1 MCQPSRHWQFER
13 GDRSDDCWRHL
24 KEWEEERG
32 ADVMLQR
39 TGEEIRPSVTL
50 RPPPLFRS
58 IGSSGLSASLP
69 PHRRLRSIF
78 RRSRAVLPA
87 NTHAGEVSG
96 THTLQDLLSGTHINA
111 LPHPLTHNDVVSE
124 KDVHINT
131 VSETQTQPKRHGL
144 TVLEPPTGPLKDTL
158 SFIISA
164 ESRQQGGQPFSQ
176 ISPPLRTDIKGM
188 ARWDR
193 AEAPLKMRED
203 LGTGEGG
210 LKEKQ
215 KVKRRKRRRRR
226 VDCKEE
232 DHANDRYVAPFFT
245 PETEGDGG
253 LCQWLQSLGITDRE
267 KEAISPN
274 RSKHQQSGF
283 RERMAGRREGYSHPA
298 ANHRRDRRPHFLPP
312 ICQSGS
318 LLHVPLLLPEN
329 SPPPSP
335 CTSPHAPFHPL
346 PVPLLHPLPFRRK

>member
-1 MCQPSRHWQFER
+1 MSQPSRHWQFER
-13 GDRSDDCWRHL
+13 GDRSDDFWRHL
-24 KEWEEERG
+24 KEGEEERG

-39 TGEEIRPSVTL
+39 TGEEMRPSITL

-58 IGSSGLSASLP
+58 IGLSASLP

-87 NTHAGEVSG
+87 NTHAGAVSG
-96 THTLQDLLSGTHINA
+96 THTLQDLLSGTHINT
-111 LPHPLTHNDVVSE
+111 LPHQLTHNDVVSE

-131 VSETQTQPKRHGL
+131 DSETQTQTKRLMSAHGL
-144 TVLEPPTGPLKDTL
+144 TVLEPPTGPLTDTL
-158 SFIISA
+158 SFIVGA

-176 ISPPLRTDIKGM
+176 DSPPLRTHIKGR
-188 ARWDR
+188 ARWGR
-193 AEAPLKMRED
+193 AVSPLKMRDD

-210 LKEKQ
+210 VKEKQ
-215 KVKRRKRRRRR
+215 KVKRRRL
-226 VDCKEE
+226 DCKGE
-232 DHANDRYVAPFFT
+232 DHANDRYVAPSFT

-253 LCQWLQSLGITDRE
+253 LCQWLQSLGIGDRE
-267 KEAISPN
+267 EEATSPN
-274 RSKHQQSGF
+274 RSKQQQSGF
-283 RERMAGRREGYSHPA
+283 RERMAGHREGYSHPA

>member
-1 MCQPSRHWQFER
+1 MSQPSQHWQSER
-13 GDRSDDCWRHL
+13 GDRSDDFWRNL
-24 KEWEEERG
+24 KEGEEEGG

-39 TGEEIRPSVTL
+39 MGEEMRPSITL

-58 IGSSGLSASLP
+58 IGPSGLSASLP

-87 NTHAGEVSG
+87 NTHAGKVSG
-96 THTLQDLLSGTHINA
+96 THTLQDLLSGTHINT
-111 LPHPLTHNDVVSE
+111 LPHQLTHNDVVSE

-131 VSETQTQPKRHGL
+131 DSETQTQPKRLMSAHGL
-144 TVLEPPTGPLKDTL
+144 TVLEPPTGPLTDTL
-158 SFIISA
+158 SFIVSA
-164 ESRQQGGQPFSQ
+164 ESRQQVGQPFSQ
-176 ISPPLRTDIKGM
+176 LSPPLRTHIKGR
-188 ARWDR
+188 ARWGR
-193 AEAPLKMRED
+193 AVSPLKMRDD

-210 LKEKQ
+210 VKEKQ
-215 KVKRRKRRRRR
+215 KVKRRRLDWKG
-226 VDCKEE
+226 E
-232 DHANDRYVAPFFT
+232 DQANDRYVPSFT

-253 LCQWLQSLGITDRE
+253 LCQWLQSLGIGDRE
-267 KEAISPN
+267 EN
-274 RSKHQQSGF
+274 RSKPQQSGF
-283 RERMAGRREGYSHPA
+283 RERMAGHREGYSHPA

-318 LLHVPLLLPEN
+318 LLHVPLLLPKN

-346 PVPLLHPLPFRRK
+346 PVPLLHSLPFRRK

>member
-1 MCQPSRHWQFER
+1 MSQPSRHWQSER
-13 GDRSDDCWRHL
+13 GDRSDDFWRHL
-24 KEWEEERG
+24 KEGEEERG

-39 TGEEIRPSVTL
+39 MGEEMRPSITL

-58 IGSSGLSASLP
+58 IGPSGLSASLP

-78 RRSRAVLPA
+78 RRSRVVLPA
-87 NTHAGEVSG
+87 NTHAGKVSG
-96 THTLQDLLSGTHINA
+96 THTLQDLLSGTHINT
-111 LPHPLTHNDVVSE
+111 LPHQLTPNDVVSE

-131 VSETQTQPKRHGL
+131 DSETQTQPKRLMSAHGL
-144 TVLEPPTGPLKDTL
+144 TVLEPPTGPLTDTL
-158 SFIISA
+158 SFIVSA

-176 ISPPLRTDIKGM
+176 LSPPLRTHIKGR
-188 ARWDR
+188 ARWGR
-193 AEAPLKMRED
+193 AVSPLKMRDD

-210 LKEKQ
+210 VKEKQ
-215 KVKRRKRRRRR
+215 KVKRRRLDWKG
-226 VDCKEE
+226 E
-232 DHANDRYVAPFFT
+232 DQANDRYVPSFT

-253 LCQWLQSLGITDRE
+253 LCQWLQSLGIRDRE
-267 KEAISPN
+267 EEAISPN
-274 RSKHQQSGF
+274 RSKQQPSGF
-283 RERMAGRREGYSHPA
+283 RERMAGHREGYSHPA

-318 LLHVPLLLPEN
+318 LLHVPLLLPKN

>member
-1 MCQPSRHWQFER
+1 MSQPSRHWQSER
-13 GDRSDDCWRHL
+13 GDRSDDFWRHL
-24 KEWEEERG
+24 KEEEERG
-32 ADVMLQR
+32 EDVMLQR
-39 TGEEIRPSVTL
+39 TGEEMRPSITL

-58 IGSSGLSASLP
+58 IGPSGLSASLP

-87 NTHAGEVSG
+87 NTHAGKVSG
-96 THTLQDLLSGTHINA
+96 THTLQDLLSGTHINT
-111 LPHPLTHNDVVSE
+111 LPHQLTPNDVVSE

-131 VSETQTQPKRHGL
+131 DSETQTQPKRLMSAHGL
-144 TVLEPPTGPLKDTL
+144 TVLEPPTGPLTDTL
-158 SFIISA
+158 SFIVSA
-164 ESRQQGGQPFSQ
+164 KSRQQGGQPFFQ
-176 ISPPLRTDIKGM
+176 LSPPLRTHIKGR
-188 ARWDR
+188 ARWGR
-193 AEAPLKMRED
+193 AVSPLKMRDD

-210 LKEKQ
+210 VKEKQ
-215 KVKRRKRRRRR
+215 KRRRL
-226 VDCKEE
+226 DWKGE
-232 DHANDRYVAPFFT
+232 DQANDRYVSSFT

-253 LCQWLQSLGITDRE
+253 LCQWLQSLEIGDRE

-274 RSKHQQSGF
+274 SSKQQPSGF
-283 RERMAGRREGYSHPA
+283 RERMARHREGYSHPA

-318 LLHVPLLLPEN
+318 LLHVPLLLPKN

>member
-1 MCQPSRHWQFER
+1 MSQPSRHWQFER
-13 GDRSDDCWRHL
+13 GDRSDDFWRHL
-24 KEWEEERG
+24 KEGEEERG

-39 TGEEIRPSVTL
+39 TGEEMRPSITL

-58 IGSSGLSASLP
+58 IGLSASLP

-87 NTHAGEVSG
+87 NTHAGAVSG
-96 THTLQDLLSGTHINA
+96 THTLQDLLSGTHINT
-111 LPHPLTHNDVVSE
+111 LPHQLTHNDVVSE

-131 VSETQTQPKRHGL
+131 DSETQTQPKRLMSAHGL
-144 TVLEPPTGPLKDTL
+144 TVLEPPTGPLTDTL
-158 SFIISA
+158 SFIVGA

-176 ISPPLRTDIKGM
+176 DSPPLRTHIKGR
-188 ARWDR
+188 ARWGR
-193 AEAPLKMRED
+193 AVSPLKMRDD

-210 LKEKQ
+210 VKEKQ
-215 KVKRRKRRRRR
+215 KVKRRRL
-226 VDCKEE
+226 DCKGE
-232 DHANDRYVAPFFT
+232 DHANDRYVPSFT

-253 LCQWLQSLGITDRE
+253 LCQWLQSLGIGDRE
-267 KEAISPN
+267 EEATSTN
-274 RSKHQQSGF
+274 RSKQQQSGF
-283 RERMAGRREGYSHPA
+283 RERMAGHREGYSHPA

-312 ICQSGS
+312 ICQSGF